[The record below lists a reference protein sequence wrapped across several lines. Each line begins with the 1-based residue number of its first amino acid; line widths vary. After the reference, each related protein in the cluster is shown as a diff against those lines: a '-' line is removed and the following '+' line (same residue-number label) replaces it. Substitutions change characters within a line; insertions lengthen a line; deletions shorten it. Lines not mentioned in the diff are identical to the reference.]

1 MRYLDYNRLH
11 QILQNSLT
19 KEEYQ
24 TILEKLPLTIISH
37 DDSHS
42 LKYFNKKGYDTLR
55 EIAGIT
61 EDKDTNIKD
70 LEETKKVLD
79 SYSQIKNP
87 RGNKTLFTA
96 KSLRLY
102 SDSDV

>member
-1 MRYLDYNRLH
+1 MRNPVSAY
-11 QILQNSLT
+11 S
-19 KEEYQ
+19 
-24 TILEKLPLTIISH
+24 
-37 DDSHS
+37 
-42 LKYFNKKGYDTLR
+42 
-55 EIAGIT
+55 IAVRH
-61 EDKDTNIKD
+61 NIKD

-79 SYSQIKNP
+79 SHSQIKNP